1 MGVLLGLS
9 LVVGG
14 LMWVVWLFWFV
25 LGLGFCLHGCCL
37 CVSSSV
43 VACFGCC
50 WFAFDGA
57 CGLQ

>member
-1 MGVLLGLS
+1 MGG
-9 LVVGG
+9 LVVLVCFGFG
-14 LMWVVWLFWFV
+14 LFV
-25 LGLGFCLHGCCL
+25 YMSCCL